1 MTDSWFD
8 EYNYEV
14 PNFLIKQEMPN
25 EITKLLIKKSLL
37 FTRSVLLNKFFIPNN
52 LMFQKSR
59 IILEN
64 YFRARSI
71 ALTIKELNKLSD
83 RDLADLGI
91 HRSEITSKARLAN
104 KKI

>member
-1 MTDSWFD
+1 MAVISDL
-8 EYNYEV
+8 
-14 PNFLIKQEMPN
+14 PNTINIRQQFAKKIK
-25 EITKLLIKKSLL
+25 
-37 FTRSVLLNKFFIPNN
+37 
-52 LMFQKSR
+52 

-91 HRSEITSKARLAN
+91 HRSEITSKARLAIRKYSN
-104 KKI
+104 NILLFT